1 MNSKA
6 VQFLEAHQSGER
18 STFVDDAK
26 WRQENA
32 SWLRR
37 SQRCCREAGSQ
48 PSVCEQDSFRQ
59 GKLLVQDN
67 LRD

>member
-1 MNSKA
+1 MKSKA
-6 VQFLEAHQSGER
+6 VQFLEANQSGER

-37 SQRCCREAGSQ
+37 SRRVS
-48 PSVCEQDSFRQ
+48 SVCEQDPFWQ
-59 GKLLVQDN
+59 GELLVQDN
-67 LRD
+67 LRN

>member
-1 MNSKA
+1 MKSKA
-6 VQFLEAHQSGER
+6 VQFLEANQSGER

-37 SQRCCREAGSQ
+37 S
-48 PSVCEQDSFRQ
+48 EQDPFRQ
-59 GKLLVQDN
+59 GELLVQDN